1 MVTEGPTPPPV
12 RPLPTVIFEMVPV
25 PGDPVLMVPSAEIV
39 ILAPA
44 LTPPMLDPCGGSKVS
59 VPATVIEPPVV
70 EPFVDNPGPAVTE
83 VTVPPR
89 ADETFITPYW
99 SIEIP
104 LPTMTLP
111 SGVEIRFDCG
121 E

>member
-1 MVTEGPTPPPV
+1 
-12 RPLPTVIFEMVPV
+12 
-25 PGDPVLMVPSAEIV
+25 MVPSGAIV

-89 ADETFITPYW
+89 IDELTITPW
-99 SIEIP
+99 GVTERPDPRIKPPE
-104 LPTMTLP
+104 
-111 SGVEIRFDCG
+111 GVETLYVCG